1 MTVWDKVRGERGE
14 REERGERGGREER
27 ERGREEREGE
37 RGGRGSRF
45 LSTDLHRS
53 RSSGPSRYK
62 KYKRAKKQMRGN
74 EPFNWSVY

>member
-1 MTVWDKVRGERGE
+1 MVLTLT
-14 REERGERGGREER
+14 EEGGEER